1 MDMTMSAAVPLRN
14 SVSAKPGPYT
24 VETVLSV
31 KHYTDTLFYFRI
43 TRPDAFRFRS
53 GEFIMIGLLKDD
65 GKPLLRAY
73 SIASPFW
80 DEALDFYSIKVPDGP
95 LTSRL
100 QNIKEGDEILLGRK
114 PVGTLVLDALKPGK
128 RLYMIS
134 TGTGIAPFASLIRDP
149 ETYEKFDEVILTHTC
164 RRKAEI
170 VYGEELVAATKNDE
184 LIGELARE
192 KLIHFTSVT
201 QEDGPVRGRVTDMI
215 NSGELCEHLGV
226 PPLNPDI
233 DRVMICG
240 SEGLLK
246 EVKQI
251 CEDRG
256 FVEGSNAA
264 PADFVVEKAFVAT

>member
-1 MDMTMSAAVPLRN
+1 MTMTATAPAKKN
-14 SVSAKPGPYT
+14 AVSAKPGPYT

-31 KHYTDTLFYFRI
+31 THFTDRLFHFRI

-53 GEFIMIGLLKDD
+53 GEFIMIGLPKED

-100 QNIKEGDEILLGRK
+100 QHIKEGDEVLLGRK

-128 RLYMIS
+128 RLYMVS

-149 ETYEKFDEVILTHTC
+149 ETYEKFDQVILTHTC
-164 RRKAEI
+164 REAAELT
-170 VYGEELVAATKNDE
+170 YGIELVEAVKDDE
-184 LIGELARE
+184 LIGEFARE
-192 KLIHFTSVT
+192 KLVHFTSVT
-201 QEDGPVRGRVTDMI
+201 REDGPVKGRVTDMI
-215 NSGELCEHLGV
+215 ESGELFDRLGV
-226 PPLNPDI
+226 PPLDPEV

-246 EVKQI
+246 DVKQI
-251 CEDRG
+251 CLDRN
-256 FVEGSNAA
+256 FIEGSNAA